1 LIERE
6 KNMAME
12 ETQIERKE
20 KKNGMWGYVNCEL

>member
-20 KKNGMWGYVNCEL
+20 KKKWNVGLREL